1 MSWLQKEMLITLTE
15 FNIRS
20 INFLGHLW
28 FPKPGLFTHLPTYGW
43 WIILAKLCHCRI
55 LNKETEEPLLMEV
68 MVNLFLFSSS
78 SYCISCLCPWYKEI
92 SVSLEKRNLQNK
104 KTLFEDTFQNCFIE
118 KNFGLKGTKYFMILS
133 SGFEDNVDWITIAV
147 TSK

>member
-1 MSWLQKEMLITLTE
+1 
-15 FNIRS
+15 
-20 INFLGHLW
+20 
-28 FPKPGLFTHLPTYGW
+28 
-43 WIILAKLCHCRI
+43 
-55 LNKETEEPLLMEV
+55 MEV

-147 TSK
+147 TSKQILSRGSKLGFLQSFERITKQSFIGK